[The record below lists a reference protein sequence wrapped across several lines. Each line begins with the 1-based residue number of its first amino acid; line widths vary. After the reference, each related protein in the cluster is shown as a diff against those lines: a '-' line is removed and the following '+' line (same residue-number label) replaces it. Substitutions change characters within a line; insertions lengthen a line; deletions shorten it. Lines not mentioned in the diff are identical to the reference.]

1 MQMNLIEAN
10 LVQRGSLPLPSAA
23 LVIDVRGAEDA
34 DVIDRLRIE
43 IADLASE
50 MKVYDVNHW
59 RFLTEFLS
67 FRALSPLRDEDVET
81 IYSQQKSGQT
91 PKIVPNSQATAGSNK
106 EQRGLTGRI
115 DTSTQNTQSSPFQT
129 DLDGLGDE
137 SKPFDVFQQ
146 HIEELAYEVDRIRTN
161 RIVAVADLN
170 KSGIAGR
177 SVKDATVRIIF
188 LTEAGNRES
197 LITAAAYSA
206 QLKEHFRK
214 LEREGHQPMVS
225 TTVVCLNNSGEAGP
239 PEELIQGLRWKGDWK
254 HIDSL
259 LISEQYREDAA
270 LIAGAMQ
277 TYLAELL
284 LYVLLIIPPL
294 RVNTSSSMQE
304 IDTVLQIEN
313 QGSTNQPKGTWITLP
328 QTTYLVGMA
337 AIEHSVRWGRR
348 WLNYGM
354 VTKAIEVL
362 QNRDM
367 DDDLERR
374 RIRSVAD
381 TWLGDWFVQI
391 EQAIP
396 DKIPG
401 NIPALKAIPDA
412 IDAAKPAR
420 ATFTSNSVTPNI
432 SKTSLAD
439 MRDYQAGLLR
449 TYSLQQDER
458 AQMRKE
464 MNASTVSP
472 TLQDAVD
479 SIPQI
484 ELRLREWEDR
494 DPALKKGTPLV
505 NAQLEA
511 QQILSHPNF
520 FSGVNGSIPR
530 ARVQLKELSNAISD
544 FKNTHQQNTLNL
556 SERKKQ
562 LEKRGNTMIADF
574 EDHTKRLPLLA
585 SFPSIRGFMQGVSFL
600 LLLGLALLVTL
611 LFVTWVSDLI
621 YINRDNIPFLFGVE
635 QTLFEPL
642 FAWIFWVVVGL
653 VVAAITGIF
662 GRSIFGRKRTNMEV
676 ELVFWIILCMTA
688 LSFLPFNALTRYLF
702 DHDPINFDLLSWIHF
717 LSYASSICLFFAVLV
732 LLIEGVWFIW
742 WRNRLL
748 EMRVDIINR
757 LRTQHAEDIEAVT
770 HFIAETIA
778 LQILLRA
785 GLTDGKG
792 GPGTYY
798 TRVDLLYKRLGEINR
813 EANDQQ
819 RLAADRLELS
829 LRKTQP
835 GTPANGSG
843 QWLNLKIREEWLDI
857 EALTDGYM
865 RMRERMGKE
874 TEELKEFAELLLRVM
889 GEELPID
896 IEQQFREKTVVGSR
910 ERHLAQVLMATLV
923 SMAMRFSV
931 APQSVA
937 SMTPIIDRYENIDSQ
952 YIHQQSALTTLID
965 TLRKKVSEATIQPA
979 LSDSRDSTVGSM
991 NNPEQTRA
999 NMLVATDAFATWGQ
1013 MLWDNNDAKLE
1024 QTLTRSG
1031 VLAKLMEDD
1040 EYDARAVMRRLQ
1052 SRTALFGRSVPNGQA
1067 GELYLL
1073 LSPSVQ
1079 SRMFRQGL
1087 NIPSRLITDFPD
1099 VERLV
1104 LLYIQRYVT
1113 EPLFIP
1119 DPTDDTIALTNT
1131 VPQSAADAV
1140 AATNV
1145 AP

>member
-23 LVIDVRGAEDA
+23 LVIDVRGVEDD

-50 MKVYDVNHW
+50 MRVYDINHW
-59 RFLTEFLS
+59 RFLTDFLS
-67 FRALSPLRDEDVET
+67 FRSLSPLRDEDVKT
-81 IYSQQKSGQT
+81 IYSQQKAQSVVLN
-91 PKIVPNSQATAGSNK
+91 PKATSASNK
-106 EQRGLTGRI
+106 EQKGLTGRI
-115 DTSTQNTQSSPFQT
+115 DTSTKNTPLSPFQT
-129 DLDGLGDE
+129 DGLTDE
-137 SKPFDVFQQ
+137 NQPFDVFQQ
-146 HIEELAYEVDRIRTN
+146 HIEELSLEVDRIRTN

-170 KSGIAGR
+170 KSGVAGR

-197 LITAAAYSA
+197 LITASAYSA

-214 LEREGHQPMVS
+214 LEHEGHQPMVS

-239 PEELIQGLRWKGDWK
+239 PEELIQGLRWKEDWK

-259 LISEQYREDAA
+259 LISEQYNEDAA

-294 RVNTSSSMQE
+294 RVNPSTSVQE
-304 IDTVLQIEN
+304 AETVIQIEN
-313 QGSTNQPKGTWITLP
+313 QGPNNQPKGTWITLP

-420 ATFTSNSVTPNI
+420 AAFTSNSITPTI

-439 MRDYQAGLLR
+439 MLDYQAGLLR

-464 MNASTVSP
+464 TNASSVSP

-530 ARVQLKELSNAISD
+530 ARVQLKELSSAISD

-562 LEKRGNTMIADF
+562 LQKRGNTMIADF
-574 EDHTKRLPLLA
+574 EDHTRRLPLLA
-585 SFPSIRGFMQGVSFL
+585 SFPSIRGFMQGISFIL
-600 LLLGLALLVTL
+600 LLCLALLVTL
-611 LFVTWVSDLI
+611 LIVTYL
-621 YINRDNIPFLFGVE
+621 NRANIPFLFGVE

-642 FAWIFWVVVGL
+642 FAWIFWIVVGL
-653 VVAAITGIF
+653 TVAAIAGIL
-662 GRSIFGRKRTNMEV
+662 GRSIFGSKRTNLEV
-676 ELVFWIILCMTA
+676 EVVFWSILLIVA
-688 LSFLPFNALTRYLF
+688 LSFFPFYWLYPYLSTR
-702 DHDPINFDLLSWIHF
+702 DPYNIDLLSWIHF
-717 LSYASSICLFFAVLV
+717 LSYTSLICLLVAVLV
-732 LLIEGVWFIW
+732 LCIEIVWFIW

-748 EMRVDIINR
+748 EMRIDIVSR

-798 TRVDLLYKRLGEINR
+798 TRVDLLYKRLGDINR
-813 EANDQQ
+813 EADYQQ
-819 RLAADRLELS
+819 RLAANRLELS
-829 LRKTQP
+829 LSKTQP
-835 GTPANGSG
+835 GTSTNGSG

-857 EALTDGYM
+857 ETLTDGYM
-865 RMRERMGKE
+865 RLRERMGKE

-896 IEQQFREKTVVGSR
+896 IEQQFREKAVVGSR

-931 APQSVA
+931 A
-937 SMTPIIDRYENIDSQ
+937 R
-952 YIHQQSALTTLID
+952 L
-965 TLRKKVSEATIQPA
+965 
-979 LSDSRDSTVGSM
+979 
-991 NNPEQTRA
+991 
-999 NMLVATDAFATWGQ
+999 LV
-1013 MLWDNNDAKLE
+1013 
-1024 QTLTRSG
+1024 
-1031 VLAKLMEDD
+1031 
-1040 EYDARAVMRRLQ
+1040 
-1052 SRTALFGRSVPNGQA
+1052 
-1067 GELYLL
+1067 
-1073 LSPSVQ
+1073 
-1079 SRMFRQGL
+1079 
-1087 NIPSRLITDFPD
+1087 
-1099 VERLV
+1099 
-1104 LLYIQRYVT
+1104 
-1113 EPLFIP
+1113 
-1119 DPTDDTIALTNT
+1119 
-1131 VPQSAADAV
+1131 
-1140 AATNV
+1140 
-1145 AP
+1145 